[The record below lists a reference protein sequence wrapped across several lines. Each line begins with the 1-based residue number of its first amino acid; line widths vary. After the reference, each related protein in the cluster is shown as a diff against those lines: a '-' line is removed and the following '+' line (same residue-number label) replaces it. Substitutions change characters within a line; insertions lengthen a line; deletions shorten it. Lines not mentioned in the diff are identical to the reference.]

1 MYCFLYLKH
10 LLFLQCCKVDEEFG
24 IDWDGPSCNVELEGV
39 AVPQAQLQR
48 ELTAAEIDTL
58 PNPDV
63 TFTETVDTY
72 CETVQQLSHL
82 LG

>member
-1 MYCFLYLKH
+1 MSE
-10 LLFLQCCKVDEEFG
+10 DFG
-24 IDWDGPSCNVELEGV
+24 IDWDGPSCSVEMDGV

-58 PNPDV
+58 PNPNV
-63 TFTETVDTY
+63 IFTETVDAY
-72 CETVQQLSHL
+72 CETVQLLTHL